1 MPSQHAPCF
10 DVRQVKMS
18 SPNSLQQR
26 LVGVVVVV
34 VRVVRRTAVEQGTG
48 STGLNVSLGGILSCF
63 TVGQGRASA

>member
-26 LVGVVVVV
+26 LVGVVVEVVV

-48 STGLNVSLGGILSCF
+48 EYGVKRELGGNS
-63 TVGQGRASA
+63 